1 MALCYS
7 RAVTTTHTPRSALA
21 TESIWE
27 LHGLHYWIALAASS
41 LIPAAVVALPFQW
54 AAGPDFAGAVGLGR
68 CFLIL
73 AMLFGLIMAFALP
86 FWADQ
91 PGSRYLRRTLY
102 RFAVFE
108 HGAELRDGHGAVLGE
123 TANGTLRVT
132 SINKWSGRQM
142 VGAVRIEHRG
152 GMLTLTPRNTVAPAP
167 GQPATP
173 DGGRWQTVTNTMYAQ
188 LLRFA
193 S

>member
-1 MALCYS
+1 M
-7 RAVTTTHTPRSALA
+7 TTTQTPRSALA
-21 TESIWE
+21 TETIWE

-41 LIPAAVVALPFQW
+41 LIPAAVIAPLFQW
-54 AAGPDFAGAVGLGR
+54 AVGPDFAGVAGLGR

-73 AMLFGLIMAFALP
+73 AMLLGLIMAVALP

-91 PGSRYLRRTLY
+91 PGPRYLKRTLY

-108 HGAELRDGHGAVLGE
+108 HGVELRDGHGAVLGE

-132 SINKWSGRQM
+132 SINRWGGRRQM
-142 VGAVRIEHRG
+142 TGAVRIEHRG
-152 GMLTLTPRNTVAPAP
+152 GVLTLTPMNPVAPAP
-167 GQPATP
+167 GQPVTP
-173 DGGRWQTVTNTMYAQ
+173 DGGRWHAVADTMYAQ